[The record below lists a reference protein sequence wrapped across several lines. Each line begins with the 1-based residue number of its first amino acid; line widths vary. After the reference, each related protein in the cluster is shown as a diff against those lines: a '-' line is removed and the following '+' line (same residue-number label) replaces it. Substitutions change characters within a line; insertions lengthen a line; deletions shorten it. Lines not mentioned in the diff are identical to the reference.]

1 MNVFYSDRIFF
12 FFLKKEERKKKGK
25 KDTEKKKRE
34 REQVRE
40 EKKEEKKKKAF
51 FSLSGQKP
59 NLFYFDLF
67 LVTLIFHFPGSVAIS
82 CSQFL
87 EPSFVL
93 FPGMELCGG
102 ILFPVYIVHQSCSFC
117 KRGKSHFS
125 GHGHK
130 TNCILMLPW
139 LPSML
144 FYSQMCLQLCCQAS
158 FTLSVHLTVAF

>member
-1 MNVFYSDRIFF
+1 MVVYVWMCFIQTG
-12 FFLKKEERKKKGK
+12 LKKKKKRQK
-25 KDTEKKKRE
+25 KRRE

-40 EKKEEKKKKAF
+40 ERRREKESIFFPVWTKKKK
-51 FSLSGQKP
+51 
-59 NLFYFDLF
+59 LFYFDLF

-82 CSQFL
+82 CSQLL

-93 FPGMELCGG
+93 FPGMELCLG
-102 ILFPVYIVHQSCSFC
+102 ILFPVYIVRQSCSFC
-117 KRGKSHFS
+117 KRGKSHFW
-125 GHGHK
+125 GHSHK

-144 FYSQMCLQLCCQAS
+144 FYSQMCLQLCCQAF